1 MMVRFTIRRTGLG
14 KRLVYRL
21 QVGLEP
27 FGRQGILGRQ
37 NARSGVSFEQSVT

>member
-21 QVGLEP
+21 KVGLEP
-27 FGRQGILGRQ
+27 FGRQLGNPRK
-37 NARSGVSFEQSVT
+37 AKWKERCEL

>member
-21 QVGLEP
+21 KVGLEP
-27 FGRQGILGRQ
+27 FERQLG
-37 NARSGVSFEQSVT
+37 NFTKAK